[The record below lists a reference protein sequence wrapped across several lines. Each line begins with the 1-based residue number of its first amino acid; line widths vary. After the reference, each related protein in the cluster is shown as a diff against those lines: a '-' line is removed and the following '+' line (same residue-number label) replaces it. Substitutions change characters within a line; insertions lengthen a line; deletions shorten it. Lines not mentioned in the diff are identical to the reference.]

1 MKKIVLG
8 FIAFGLLTLA
18 GCEKDDET
26 DMDTTE
32 KTETSDGDGRTDSDK
47 GDDITDTSSDE
58 GTDSDEETIK
68 DEITDEDGNV
78 YGSVTIGTQIWMSE
92 NLKTSKYSDGT
103 SIPNVTDGVEWGEL
117 ETGAWC
123 HYENNSDYND
133 THGKLYNF
141 YAVETQK
148 LCPTGWHVPTHDEWT
163 VLTDY
168 LSANGHSGKEGKALK
183 SVSGWHDEEDGTS
196 GNGTDNYGWNGL
208 PRGHRASMTFSDDV
222 SFEFDGAD
230 SASIWWSSS
239 LDDSEEPWRYTLMHD
254 SDSLIGSSF
263 FSPVEAGLYIRC
275 LKD

>member
-18 GCEKDDET
+18 GCKKDD

-32 KTETSDGDGRTDSDK
+32 KTETSN
-47 GDDITDTSSDE
+47 SDE
-58 GTDSDEETIK
+58 SGDQTNTNSDEENTK
-68 DEITDEDGNV
+68 DEITDGDGNV
-78 YGSVTIGTQIWMSE
+78 YGFVTIGTQIWMSE

-163 VLTDY
+163 VLTNY
-168 LSANGHSGKEGKALK
+168 LAANGHSGKEGKALK
-183 SVSGWHDEEDGTS
+183 SVSDWQDKEDGTS
-196 GNGTDNYGWNGL
+196 GNGTDNYDWNGL
-208 PRGHRASMTFSDDV
+208 PRGHRASMNFSDDL
-222 SFEFDGAD
+222 SFEFDAAD
-230 SASIWWSSS
+230 IVSIWWSSS
-239 LDDSEEPWRYTLMHD
+239 LEDSEEPWQYILMHD
-254 SDSLIGSSF
+254 SDSLIGSNF
-263 FSPVEAGLYIRC
+263 FTSEEEGLYIRC